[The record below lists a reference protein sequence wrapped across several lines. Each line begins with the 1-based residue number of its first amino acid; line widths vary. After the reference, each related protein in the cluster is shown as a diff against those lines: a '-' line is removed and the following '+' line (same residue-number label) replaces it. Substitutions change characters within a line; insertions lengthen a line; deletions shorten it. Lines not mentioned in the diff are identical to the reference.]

1 MGVLLMTFFHIPT
14 SAERGRPPDAAR
26 RVDTQQ
32 WVLGLPDAPV
42 ELQQACGWYLVVE
55 AAPPTPSASQVVES
69 TVQVVN
75 GVPTRVYS
83 LRDKTADE
91 IASDTQQANRATIE
105 GRVTTLLGQL
115 DTIAATSG
123 TLTAAQL
130 SGAVRQLAVGLRS
143 VVRYQMNRL
152 DSAD

>member
-1 MGVLLMTFFHIPT
+1 MGNTMTYYHIPT
-14 SAERGRPPDAAR
+14 STERGRVPDAAR
-26 RVDTQQ
+26 RVDTAQ

-42 ELQQACGWYLVVE
+42 ELQQACGWYAVVE
-55 AAPPTPSASQVVES
+55 PTAPTPSASQVVES

-75 GVPTRVYS
+75 GVPTKVYA
-83 LRDKTADE
+83 LRTKTADE
-91 IASDTQQANRATIE
+91 LATDTQQANRAMIE
-105 GRVTTLLGQL
+105 SRVTTLLGQL

-130 SGAVRQLAVGLRS
+130 SGAVRQLAVGLRA
-143 VVRYQMNRL
+143 VVRLQANRL